1 MKIGYYEIA
10 GGWRQMD
17 NYLEG
22 IRKVTREDVRRVA
35 KQYLERDRRTVGI
48 LVPTQETGQ

>member
-17 NYLEG
+17 DYFDG
-22 IRKVTREDVRRVA
+22 IRKVTPGRHPPGRQQNISIA
-35 KQYLERDRRTVGI
+35 TAA
-48 LVPTQETGQ
+48 PSAC